1 MLCIQLLQQKKE
13 KASVTISRNSTKQD
27 LAKSVIRVII
37 GVFLRMKLFIIKKKT
52 VAVVSVLLAVL
63 IAIVTIVTTT
73 SVSASAEPRRT
84 PIYCV
89 KTDEKKVAIS
99 FDACWGAD
107 KTLEILSMLTQY
119 DIVANYFCVSTW
131 AEKYAD
137 KLKILSD
144 SGRVEVGTHSATHS
158 HMSKLSKSQIE
169 NELTQSSNIIKNIT
183 GKDVTLFRPPY
194 GEYNNTLINTSFGLG
209 LYPIQ
214 WDVDSLDWKNL
225 SANEMATRI
234 LSRVKEGSIILMH
247 NDGKH
252 TVEAL
257 PLIITGLKNKGYT
270 FVFISDL
277 IYKDNYT
284 IDNTGRQIP
293 TA

>member
-1 MLCIQLLQQKKE
+1 
-13 KASVTISRNSTKQD
+13 
-27 LAKSVIRVII
+27 
-37 GVFLRMKLFIIKKKT
+37 MKLFIIKKKT
-52 VAVVSVLLAVL
+52 VAVISVLLAIL
-63 IAIVTIVTTT
+63 IALILVITT
-73 SVSASAEPRRT
+73 SVSAMAEPRRT

-107 KTLEILSMLTQY
+107 KTLEILSMLSQY

-137 KLKILSD
+137 KLKTLSD

-158 HMSKLSKSQIE
+158 HMSKMSVAQIE
-169 NELTQSSNIIKNIT
+169 NELTSSSNIIKNIT
-183 GKDVTLFRPPY
+183 GKPVTLFRPPY
-194 GEYNNTLINTSFGLG
+194 GEYNNTLVDTSFRLG
-209 LYPIQ
+209 LFPIQ

-225 SANEMATRI
+225 SANEMSTRI
-234 LSRVKEGSIILMH
+234 LSRVKKGSIILMH

-293 TA
+293 TE

>member
-1 MLCIQLLQQKKE
+1 
-13 KASVTISRNSTKQD
+13 
-27 LAKSVIRVII
+27 
-37 GVFLRMKLFIIKKKT
+37 MKLFVIKKKT
-52 VAVVSVLLAVL
+52 IAVISVLLALL
-63 IAIVTIVTTT
+63 IALVVVFAT
-73 SVSASAEPRRT
+73 SVSAQAEPRKT

-89 KTDEKKVAIS
+89 KTDDKKVSIS

-107 KTLEILSMLTQY
+107 KTMEILSILTHY
-119 DIVANYFCVSTW
+119 DVVANYFCVSSW

-137 KLKILSD
+137 KLKVLSD
-144 SGRVEVGTHSATHS
+144 SGRIEVGTHSKTHK
-158 HMSKLSKSQIE
+158 HMAKLSESQIE
-169 NELTQSSNIIKNIT
+169 DELTTSSSIIKNIT

-194 GEYNNTLINTSFGLG
+194 GEYNNTLINTSFKLG

-257 PLIITGLKNKGYT
+257 PLIISGLKNKGYT

-284 IDNTGRQIP
+284 IDSTGRQIP
-293 TA
+293 IE

>member
-1 MLCIQLLQQKKE
+1 MQKRQKK
-13 KASVTISRNSTKQD
+13 D
-27 LAKSVIRVII
+27 LAKRKLCGTI
-37 GVFLRMKLFIIKKKT
+37 GVFLRMKLFVIKKKT
-52 VAVVSVLLAVL
+52 VAVILVLLAML
-63 IAIVTIVTTT
+63 IALIFVVAT
-73 SVSASAEPRRT
+73 SVSAMAEPRRT

-107 KTLEILSMLTQY
+107 KTMEILSMLTQY

-131 AEKYAD
+131 AEKYSE
-137 KLKILSD
+137 KLKTLSD

-158 HMSKLSKSQIE
+158 HMSKMSVAQIE
-169 NELTQSSNIIKNIT
+169 NELTSSSNIIKNIT
-183 GKDVTLFRPPY
+183 GKPVTLFRPPY
-194 GEYNNTLINTSFGLG
+194 GEYNNTLVDTSFRLG

-257 PLIITGLKNKGYT
+257 PLIITGLKNRGYT

-277 IYKDNYT
+277 IYKENYT

-293 TA
+293 TE

>member
-1 MLCIQLLQQKKE
+1 
-13 KASVTISRNSTKQD
+13 
-27 LAKSVIRVII
+27 
-37 GVFLRMKLFIIKKKT
+37 MKLIIIKKKT
-52 VAVVSVLLAVL
+52 VAVISVLLTVL
-63 IAIVTIVTTT
+63 IAFVIGFTTFT
-73 SVSASAEPRRT
+73 SAQAEPRRT

-107 KTLEILSMLTQY
+107 KTLEILSMLTKF
-119 DIVANYFCVSTW
+119 DIVANYFCVSSW

-137 KLKILSD
+137 KLKTLSD
-144 SGRVEVGTHSATHS
+144 SGRVEVGTHSVTHS
-158 HMSKLSKSQIE
+158 HMSKMSKSQIE

-183 GKDVTLFRPPY
+183 GKQVTLFRPPY
-194 GEYNNTLINTSFGLG
+194 GEYNNTLIDVSFSLG

-214 WDVDSLDWKNL
+214 WDIDSLDWKNL

-234 LSRVKEGSIILMH
+234 LSRAKEGSIILMH

-257 PLIITGLKNKGYT
+257 PLIIMGLKNKGYT

-284 IDNTGRQIP
+284 IDSTGRQIP
-293 TA
+293 TE

>member
-1 MLCIQLLQQKKE
+1 
-13 KASVTISRNSTKQD
+13 
-27 LAKSVIRVII
+27 
-37 GVFLRMKLFIIKKKT
+37 MKLFIIKKKT
-52 VAVVSVLLAVL
+52 VAVISVLLAML
-63 IAIVTIVTTT
+63 IALIFVVAT
-73 SVSASAEPRRT
+73 SVSAKAEPRRT

-137 KLKILSD
+137 KLKTLSD

-158 HMSKLSKSQIE
+158 HMSKMSAAQIE
-169 NELTQSSNIIKNIT
+169 NELTSSSNIIKNIT
-183 GKDVTLFRPPY
+183 GKQVTLFRPPY
-194 GEYNNTLINTSFGLG
+194 GEYNNTLVDTSFKLG
-209 LYPIQ
+209 LFPIQ

-293 TA
+293 TE